1 MKGEPCA
8 AFGPVVSE
16 WVRFNSHYQ
25 DVVDRFVSGGD
36 VPEVTL
42 RQAWQNT
49 TVANFVWERDI
60 YERFFRA
67 VRTVN
72 ASNPAQKRLR
82 VLLGDPPIDW
92 SAIQT
97 PDDLLKDTFRSHL
110 AMKGAGA
117 RAIKELAGHRD
128 LSTTQR
134 YMHVSPAAVESAIRL
149 LDSQPMP
156 VGRGDSE
163 ETHPLLAKSVGN
175 LKGKIGC
182 GGPQPTVF
190 GVLLG
195 CGLAR
200 DDPPVNRFMQVVY
213 PVGLSMV
220 YLTPRTRFPL
230 VFAAHCSR
238 SA

>member
-42 RQAWQNT
+42 RPAWQNT

-175 LKGKIGC
+175 LKGENWLR
-182 GGPQPTVF
+182 GPAAN
-190 GVLLG
+190 
-195 CGLAR
+195 CIWSS
-200 DDPPVNRFMQVVY
+200 
-213 PVGLSMV
+213 VGLRLS
-220 YLTPRTRFPL
+220 PRRP
-230 VFAAHCSR
+230 SG
-238 SA
+238 